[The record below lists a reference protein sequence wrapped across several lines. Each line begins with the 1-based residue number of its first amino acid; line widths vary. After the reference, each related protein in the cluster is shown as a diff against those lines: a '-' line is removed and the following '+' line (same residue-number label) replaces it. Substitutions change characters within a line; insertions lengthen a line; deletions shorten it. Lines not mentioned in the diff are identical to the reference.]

1 MSKKNQKNI
10 LQNIISFFKSRNGK
24 IVMGTFVF
32 WVILYPLNKFG
43 LMNNYWMHVVNV
55 SLIFVILTVSLNLIN
70 GFTGQFSIGHM
81 GFAAIGAYTSATLTT
96 LIWKLPSHGT
106 VAYLAFIGALLLG
119 GIAAAFIGFLIG
131 LPTLRLR
138 GDYLAIVTLAF
149 GEIIRVTIN
158 SISFVGGPR
167 GIPGIPRFSTFTFVL
182 IATVLSVII
191 MRNIIYSSIG
201 RAFLSIRE
209 DEVASELV
217 GVDTTRYKVIGF
229 TIGAFF
235 AGIGGGLLAHL
246 VQYINP
252 LQFGFMATI
261 YVLIMVYVGGIG
273 SISGSI
279 VAAIGLT
286 FLSEGLR
293 FGLDKLNSVTTFP
306 VGPEWRMV
314 IYAVLLIATM
324 LYKTNGLMGGIEF
337 NVLIPEEEDENA
349 KHGA

>member
-1 MSKKNQKNI
+1 MMKKNNF
-10 LQNIISFFKSRNGK
+10 LQNLIKFFKSRNGK
-24 IVMGTFVF
+24 IAIGSFIF
-32 WVILYPLNKFG
+32 WLALYPLNRFG
-43 LMNNYWMHVVNV
+43 VMNNYWMHIVNV
-55 SLIFVILTVSLNLIN
+55 SLIYVILTVSLNLIN

-81 GFAAIGAYTSATLTT
+81 GFAAVGAYTTATLTT
-96 LIWKLPSHGT
+96 LVWKLPSHGA
-106 VAYLAFIGALLLG
+106 VPYLAFIAALLLG

-149 GEIIRVTIN
+149 GEIIRVIIN
-158 SISFVGGPR
+158 SINYVGGPR

-182 IATVLSVII
+182 IATVISVLI

-201 RAFLSIRE
+201 RAFMSIRE
-209 DEVASELV
+209 DEIASELV
-217 GVDTTRYKVIGF
+217 GVDTTKYKVMGF

-246 VQYINP
+246 IQYINP

-261 YVLIMVYVGGIG
+261 YVLIMVYIGGVG

-293 FGLDKLNSVTTFP
+293 LGLDKLDAVTPFH

-314 IYAVLLIATM
+314 IYAVLLVATM
-324 LYKTNGLMGGIEF
+324 LYKTNGLMGDMEF
-337 NVLIPEEEDENA
+337 EVLIPEEEDRNA
-349 KHGA
+349 KHSS

>member
-1 MSKKNQKNI
+1 MSEKKKKNIVQSI
-10 LQNIISFFKSRNGK
+10 LKFLKSRNGK
-24 IVMGTFVF
+24 LIGGTFIF
-32 WVILYPLNKFG
+32 WLILYPLNKFG
-43 LMNNYWMHVVNV
+43 VMNNYWMHVVNV
-55 SLIFVILTVSLNLIN
+55 SLIYIILTVSLNLIN

-81 GFAAIGAYTSATLTT
+81 GFAAVGAYTSATITT
-96 LIWKLPSHGT
+96 LLLKIPSHGFIP
-106 VAYLAFIGALLLG
+106 YLIFTGSVILG
-119 GIAAAFIGFLIG
+119 GIMAALVGFLIG

-149 GEIIRVTIN
+149 GEIIRVTFNAIP
-158 SISFVGGPR
+158 FVGGPR
-167 GIPGIPRFSTFTFVL
+167 GIPGIPNFSNFTYVTIVAL
-182 IATVLSVII
+182 VSVII

-217 GVDTTRYKVIGF
+217 GVHTTYYKVMGF

-235 AGIGGGLLAHL
+235 AGVGGALLAHL
-246 VQYINP
+246 IQYINP

-261 YVLIMVYVGGIG
+261 YVLIMVYIGGIG

-279 VAAIGLT
+279 VAAVGIT

-293 FGLDKLNSVTTFP
+293 LALDRIDALTPFH

-314 IYAVLLIATM
+314 IFSVLLVATM
-324 LYKTNGLMGGIEF
+324 LYKTSGLMGDKEF
-337 NVLIPEEEDENA
+337 SVLIPEEEDENA
-349 KHGA
+349 RHSA

>member
-1 MSKKNQKNI
+1 MSKKKGI
-10 LQNIISFFKSRNGK
+10 LQNAIDFFKSRNGK
-24 IVMGTFVF
+24 IAIGTVIL
-32 WVILYPLNKFG
+32 WIILYPLNKSG
-43 LMNNYWMHVVNV
+43 LLNNYWMHVINV

-70 GFTGQFSIGHM
+70 GFAGQFSIGHM
-81 GFAAIGAYTSATLTT
+81 GFAAVGAYTSATLTT
-96 LIWKLPSHGT
+96 LVWKLPSHGV
-106 VAYLAFIGALLLG
+106 VAYSAFIGALLLG

-149 GEIIRVTIN
+149 GEIIRVIIN
-158 SISFVGGPR
+158 SINYVGGPR

-191 MRNIIYSSIG
+191 MKNIIYSSVG
-201 RAFLSIRE
+201 RALLSIRE

-217 GVDTTRYKVIGF
+217 GVDTTKYKVMGF
-229 TIGAFF
+229 TAGAFF

-246 VQYINP
+246 IQYIDP

-293 FGLDKLNSVTTFP
+293 FGLDKLNAITPFP

-314 IYAVLLIATM
+314 IYAVLLILTM
-324 LYKTNGLMGGIEF
+324 LYKTNGLMGDVEF

>member
-1 MSKKNQKNI
+1 MKKNKVFLKN
-10 LQNIISFFKSRNGK
+10 LKKFFKSRNGK
-24 IVMGTFVF
+24 IAIGTFIF
-32 WVILYPLNKFG
+32 WLALYPLNRFG
-43 LMNNYWMHVVNV
+43 VMNNYWMHIVNV
-55 SLIFVILTVSLNLIN
+55 SLIYVILTVSLNLIN

-81 GFAAIGAYTSATLTT
+81 GFAAVGAYTTATLTT
-96 LIWKLPSHGT
+96 LVWKLPSHGA
-106 VAYLAFIGALLLG
+106 VPYLEFIVALLLG

-149 GEIIRVTIN
+149 GEIIRVIIN
-158 SISFVGGPR
+158 SINYVGGPR

-182 IATVLSVII
+182 IATVISVLI

-201 RAFLSIRE
+201 RAFMSIRE
-209 DEVASELV
+209 DEIASELV

-246 VQYINP
+246 IQYINP

-261 YVLIMVYVGGIG
+261 YVLIMVYIGGVG

-293 FGLDKLNSVTTFP
+293 LGLDKLDAVTPFH

-314 IYAVLLIATM
+314 IYSVLLVATM
-324 LYKTNGLMGGIEF
+324 LYKTNGLMGDMEF
-337 NVLIPEEEDENA
+337 EVLIPEEEDRNA
-349 KHGA
+349 KHSA

>member
-1 MSKKNQKNI
+1 MSKKKRNITQKMI
-10 LQNIISFFKSRNGK
+10 RFFKSRNGK
-24 IVMGTFVF
+24 LITGTFIF
-32 WVILYPLNKFG
+32 WLVLYPLNKFG
-43 LMNNYWMHVVNV
+43 ILNNYWMHVINV
-55 SLIFVILTVSLNLIN
+55 SLIYIILTVSLNLIN

-81 GFAAIGAYTSATLTT
+81 GFAAVGAYTSATITT
-96 LIWKLPSHGT
+96 ILFKFPSHGF
-106 VAYLAFIGALLLG
+106 VPYLVFIGSMILG
-119 GIAAAFIGFLIG
+119 GIVAALVGFLIG

-149 GEIIRVTIN
+149 GEIIRVTFNAIK
-158 SISFVGGPR
+158 FVGGPR
-167 GIPGIPRFSTFTFVL
+167 GIPGIPNFSNFTLVTIVTL
-182 IATVLSVII
+182 ISVII
-191 MRNIIYSSIG
+191 MRNVIYSSIG

-217 GVDTTRYKVIGF
+217 GVHTTYYKVMGF

-235 AGIGGGLLAHL
+235 AGVGGALLAHL
-246 VQYINP
+246 IQYINP

-261 YVLIMVYVGGIG
+261 YVLIMVYIVGIG

-279 VAAIGLT
+279 VAAVGIT

-293 FGLDKLNSVTTFP
+293 FMLNRIDALTPFR

-314 IYAVLLIATM
+314 IFSVLLVATM
-324 LYKTNGLMGGIEF
+324 LYKTNGLMGDKEF
-337 NVLIPEEEDENA
+337 SVLIPEEEDENA

>member
-1 MSKKNQKNI
+1 MSKKKRNITQKMI
-10 LQNIISFFKSRNGK
+10 RFFKSRNGK
-24 IVMGTFVF
+24 LITGTFIF
-32 WVILYPLNKFG
+32 WLVLYPLNKFG
-43 LMNNYWMHVVNV
+43 ILNNYWMHVINV
-55 SLIFVILTVSLNLIN
+55 SLIYIILTVSLNLIN

-81 GFAAIGAYTSATLTT
+81 GFAAVGAYTSATITT
-96 LIWKLPSHGT
+96 ILFKFPSHGF
-106 VAYLAFIGALLLG
+106 VPYLVFIGSMILG
-119 GIAAAFIGFLIG
+119 GIVAALVGFLIG

-149 GEIIRVTIN
+149 GEIIRVTFNAIK
-158 SISFVGGPR
+158 FVGGPR
-167 GIPGIPRFSTFTFVL
+167 GIPGIPNFSNFTLVTIVTL
-182 IATVLSVII
+182 ISVII
-191 MRNIIYSSIG
+191 MRNVIYSSIG

-217 GVDTTRYKVIGF
+217 GVHTTYYKVMGF

-235 AGIGGGLLAHL
+235 AGVGGALLAHL
-246 VQYINP
+246 IQYINP

-261 YVLIMVYVGGIG
+261 YVLIMVYIGGIG

-279 VAAIGLT
+279 VAAVGIT

-293 FGLDKLNSVTTFP
+293 FMLNRIDAFTPFR

-314 IYAVLLIATM
+314 IFSVLLVATM
-324 LYKTNGLMGGIEF
+324 LYKTNGLMGDKEF
-337 NVLIPEEEDENA
+337 SVLIPEEEDENA

>member
-1 MSKKNQKNI
+1 MSKKKINI
-10 LQNIISFFKSRNGK
+10 LRNGIKFLKSRNGK
-24 IVMGTFVF
+24 LIEGTFVF
-32 WVILYPLNKFG
+32 WAVLYSLNKFG
-43 LMNNYWMHVVNV
+43 MLNNYWMHVVNV
-55 SLIFVILTVSLNLIN
+55 SLIYIILTVSLNLIN

-81 GFAAIGAYTSATLTT
+81 GFAAVGAYTSATITT
-96 LIWKLPSHGT
+96 LLFKIPSHGF
-106 VAYLAFIGALLLG
+106 VPYLIFIGSMILG
-119 GIAAAFIGFLIG
+119 GVVAAFVGFLIG

-149 GEIIRVTIN
+149 GEIIRVTFNAIN
-158 SISFVGGPR
+158 FVGGPR
-167 GIPGIPRFSTFTFVL
+167 GIPGIPNFSNFTLVTIVAL
-182 IATVLSVII
+182 ISVII

-217 GVDTTRYKVIGF
+217 GVHTTYYKVMGF

-235 AGIGGGLLAHL
+235 AGVGGALLAHL
-246 VQYINP
+246 IQYINP

-261 YVLIMVYVGGIG
+261 YVLIMVYIGGIG

-279 VAAIGLT
+279 VAAVGIT

-293 FGLDKLNSVTTFP
+293 LMLDRIDALTPFH

-314 IYAVLLIATM
+314 IFSVLLVATM
-324 LYKTNGLMGGIEF
+324 LYKTSGLMGDKEF
-337 NVLIPEEEDENA
+337 TVLIPEEEDENA
-349 KHGA
+349 RHSA